1 MLMLWLAGVTDT
13 DVRDLV
19 GGGSPVEVDRKPWHP
34 NPEIVRARPRLR
46 QDAGIANGEE
56 KRRMA
61 GIILPGLSA
70 GAYSTELSGPIR
82 LRGCRRPTPRE
93 VLERGSTFE

>member
-19 GGGSPVEVDRKPWHP
+19 GGGPPVEVDRKPWQP
-34 NPEIVRARPRLR
+34 NPEIVRARLR
-46 QDAGIANGEE
+46 HDVGIAKGED

-61 GIILPGLSA
+61 GIMLPGLSA
-70 GAYSTELSGPIR
+70 G
-82 LRGCRRPTPRE
+82 
-93 VLERGSTFE
+93 VLLDGT